1 MKINKMNSP
10 LFAQGKAK
18 WDAFVTTY
26 TGPYDLSPATYAG
39 MNKKI
44 SFNCPTHGPMTMD
57 AKVMMRGAMCHK
69 CLFVA
74 RGGAKRLTL
83 KQCLSRFKEKH
94 GDLYDYSHAAYNGQQ
109 APMLIKCATHGFF
122 EQKPEYHWNGAGCP
136 KCYSDRRG
144 LTLRETNET
153 FAGKLESVFPGKFLL
168 ESDYV
173 NSQTYVSV
181 RCLEHDQTCQTKPNW
196 LMNGYNPCTRCNH
209 MKSSQEDAIA
219 DFLSKFTPVVR
230 RSRKIIAPK
239 ELDIYLPDKHLA
251 VEYCGMFWHSHFDA
265 DNERANRHN
274 HANKY
279 KACAEQGIRLLTI
292 YESEWLER
300 QPQIKRLLRNAVGA
314 SRGKLM
320 ARKCDLRLT
329 SPQEARAF
337 FDRYHPQ
344 GGDGHGE
351 HYGLYWKDKL
361 VACMR
366 FAYGHNDRGHG
377 AKTRYWTLGRFA
389 TRINVAGAA
398 SRLFK
403 AFIDNVNPDEVKSF
417 SDNRFFSGAMYE
429 ALGFVLEEEIAPDYQ
444 VWSPKLG
451 LRPKPHYQRRVLP
464 KRLLEHAVDDVF
476 DPSTD
481 LRTEAQMTYLMGCGR
496 IYDCGKKRWVW
507 RK

>member
-1 MKINKMNSP
+1 MYNTRKEAQTAGALTYMTGVPCPYGHVDVRYTKTGQCKSCVRESSRKSWVNKS
-10 LFAQGKAK
+10 GKTRKRWTQCEMVA
-18 WDAFVTTY
+18 AF
-26 TGPYDLSPATYAG
+26 
-39 MNKKI
+39 
-44 SFNCPTHGPMTMD
+44 
-57 AKVMMRGAMCHK
+57 CHK
-69 CLFVA
+69 
-74 RGGAKRLTL
+74 
-83 KQCLSRFKEKH
+83 H
-94 GDLYDYSHAAYNGQQ
+94 DNLYDYSDVHYTRHKDLVQINCAKHGPFFMTPDNHLQGKGCPSCKHAAFGERSRGTKKSFLASASAVWGERWDYSQFEYAGAHKQGTI
-109 APMLIKCATHGFF
+109 LCREHGPFL
-122 EQKPEYHWNGAGCP
+122 QSPTNH
-136 KCYSDRRG
+136 
-144 LTLRETNET
+144 LT
-153 FAGKLESVFPGKFLL
+153 AKVG
-168 ESDYV
+168 
-173 NSQTYVSV
+173 
-181 RCLEHDQTCQTKPNW
+181 
-196 LMNGYNPCTRCNH
+196 CTRCNH

-239 ELDIYLPDKHLA
+239 ELDIYLPGKQLA
-251 VEYCGMFWHSHFDA
+251 VEYCGMFWHSHFDV

-444 VWSPKLG
+444 VWSPKAG
-451 LRPKPHYQRRVLP
+451 LRPKPHYQRRALP

-476 DPSTD
+476 DPDTD
-481 LRTEAQMTYLMGCGR
+481 PRTEAQMTYLMACGR